1 MALALLLWIE
11 RGFRSNPNIPFFSLF
26 MNSTKSLSLQESAN
40 LIKLFVMQLVTSSS
54 HSSWIPYYT
63 SKEKNKS
70 IFSSVV
76 QFPVLKKKWISAFSE
91 GIISDFSLPCFA
103 DTAID
108 TMAVWSN
115 FLANLLQLSNA
126 GWEIVFKIHYHSS
139 VCLCRW
145 DLTSIHRRG
154 QQK

>member
-1 MALALLLWIE
+1 MALALLLWME

-40 LIKLFVMQLVTSSS
+40 LIKLFVMQLVTPSS
-54 HSSWIPYYT
+54 HTSWIPYYT

-76 QFPVLKKKWISAFSE
+76 QFLVLKKVNLCIFRRSY
-91 GIISDFSLPCFA
+91 IRFSLPCFA

-108 TMAVWSN
+108 TIAIWSN